1 MQNNLLPVKAQVQQ
15 DRQHISD
22 KRAMGDK
29 RLQVG
34 ELFVKAPDYERLS
47 LLILDY
53 YVVADLARADK
64 LGYFDRQNKAVPD
77 SLRLPHY
84 ERKHL
89 KNIFIPPFSNSRTS
103 TLNLRYF
110 LSCVHVCL
118 YVNLILFIKLR
129 HKLKMLNFLQYPCSL
144 YNKCGY
150 LPL

>member
-34 ELFVKAPDYERLS
+34 KLFVKAPDYERLS

-77 SLRLPHY
+77 SLRLPDY
-84 ERKHL
+84 EHADLLVHQVVLCFFAGKL
-89 KNIFIPPFSNSRTS
+89 VLQPDWA
-103 TLNLRYF
+103 
-110 LSCVHVCL
+110 LSVL
-118 YVNLILFIKLR
+118 DYWQIGLWLD
-129 HKLKMLNFLQYPCSL
+129 CSEL
-144 YNKCGY
+144 G
-150 LPL
+150 L